1 MPHRVYKRVN
11 AVLSD
16 KVEKQ
21 VNELLEAKS
30 EILRLRAQ
38 MRRLGEKRDVSKIQR
53 GASSGSSSEMPL
65 YERAPTSI
73 FGHHTVLALTL
84 FRSSRWHSQKWQ
96 FAPDEFE
103 LERRLWII
111 PPEVVKQL
119 ATISTALNEI
129 GYPKV

>member
-21 VNELLEAKS
+21 VNEPLEAKS

-38 MRRLGEKRDVSKIQR
+38 MRRLGEQRDVSKIQR
-53 GASSGSSSEMPL
+53 GASSGSLSEMPL
-65 YERAPTSI
+65 YEGAPTSI

-84 FRSSRWHSQKWQ
+84 FRNSRWHSQKWQ

-111 PPEVVKQL
+111 C
-119 ATISTALNEI
+119 
-129 GYPKV
+129 

>member
-1 MPHRVYKRVN
+1 MTHRVYKRVN

-38 MRRLGEKRDVSKIQR
+38 MRRLGEQRDVSKIQR
-53 GASSGSSSEMPL
+53 GASSGSLSEMPL

-84 FRSSRWHSQKWQ
+84 FRNSRWHSQKWQ
-96 FAPDEFE
+96 LATPDEFE

-111 PPEVVKQL
+111 C
-119 ATISTALNEI
+119 
-129 GYPKV
+129 